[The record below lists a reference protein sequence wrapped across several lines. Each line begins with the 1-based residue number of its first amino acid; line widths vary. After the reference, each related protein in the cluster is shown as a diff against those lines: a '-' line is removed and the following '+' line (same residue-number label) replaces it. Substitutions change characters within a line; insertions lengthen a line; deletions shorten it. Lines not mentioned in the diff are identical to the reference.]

1 MSDRH
6 DEKKGPRRVPLLPLR
21 DIVVFPHMVVPL
33 FVGREK
39 SIGALEE
46 AMGRSG
52 SSGAPGAG
60 GKEIFLSAQRKA
72 KTNEPIPEDIFTIGT
87 IGTIIQLLRL
97 PDGTVKVLVEGK
109 RRAAIRRFTQ
119 TDGFF
124 TVEIEEI
131 PEVVE
136 RSVELDALVREVH
149 ATFETYVKLN
159 KRIAPEILISVQT
172 IEDPG
177 QLADTMVGQ
186 LQLKLADKQA
196 ILEIDSPSKRLSR
209 LYELIKAEIE
219 ILQVERKIRTRVK
232 KQMEKTQKEYYL
244 NEQMQAI
251 QKELGDRD
259 EFKNEL
265 TELEER
271 AKQKNLSKE
280 AQGKVK
286 KELKK
291 LRMMAPM
298 SAEAAVVRNYVDWV
312 LGLPWGEKTEEKLD
326 VVDAERILDEDH
338 YGLKKVK
345 ERILEYLAVQA
356 LVKKLKGPILCLVG
370 PPGVGKTSLA
380 RSIAKATGRNFV
392 RLSLGGVRDEAEV
405 RGHRRTYIGALPGK
419 IIQSIKKAGTQNP
432 VFLLDEI
439 DKMSTDFRGDPSAA
453 LLEVLDPEQNST
465 FNDHYLDLD
474 YDLSDV
480 MFITTAN
487 YLHGIP
493 IPLQDRMEIIQL
505 PGYTEFEKV
514 SIAERYLIPKQ
525 KRDNGIAD
533 VPVEFPEDS
542 VRDVIHYYTK
552 EAGVRNL
559 ERELATVCR
568 KIARA
573 VVAKKAPV
581 HMLDDGPTVGWRIT
595 PKRLTRYL
603 GPHRYRYGRQEGE
616 DEIGLVM
623 GLAVTMHGGEL
634 LATEVS
640 IVSGKGKLVLTGK
653 LGDVMQESAQ
663 AAISYVRAR
672 APSLGLDRDFYSR
685 ADIHVHLPEG
695 AIPKD
700 GPSAGITMCTGLV
713 SALLRVPVRRDL
725 AMTGEITLRGRVL
738 PIGGLKEKIL
748 AAHRSGITTVIM
760 PKENAKDL
768 RDIPK
773 RVLKTLKVIPVDH
786 MDEVLRHALVLPDP
800 ANFLTSPSVTVD
812 WRQPLDR
819 RDDRRDRE
827 RRDESSRIPVASA
840 VPPPSAIIE
849 EPHNDPHSESGS
861 DERQPPSQPGATD
874 NPGSSPDSSARPFAV
889 PGLQEHK

>member
-46 AMGRSG
+46 AMGKGGAPG
-52 SSGAPGAG
+52 SSAASASGAPAAG
-60 GKEIFLSAQRKA
+60 REIFLSAQRKA
-72 KTNEPIPEDIFTIGT
+72 KTNEPIPEDIFTVGT

-109 RRAAIRRFTQ
+109 KRAQIRRFTQ

-131 PEVVE
+131 PEVQE

-196 ILEIDSPSKRLSR
+196 ILEIDSPSKRLAR

-280 AQGKVK
+280 AQAKVK

-356 LVKKLKGPILCLVG
+356 LVQKLKGPILCLVG

-392 RLSLGGVRDEAEV
+392 RLSLGGVRDEAEI

-419 IIQSIKKAGTQNP
+419 IIQSLKKAGTQNP

-453 LLEVLDPEQNST
+453 LLEVLDPEQNGT

-525 KRDNGIAD
+525 KRDNGIGE
-533 VPVEFPEDS
+533 VPVDFPEEA
-542 VRDVIHYYTK
+542 VRDVIHFYTK

-559 ERELATVCR
+559 EREIATVCR
-568 KIARA
+568 KIARD

-581 HMLDDGPTVGWRIT
+581 RTLDDGPTPGWRIT

-603 GPHRYRYGRQEGE
+603 GPHRYRYGRQEGQ
-616 DEIGLVM
+616 DEIGLVN
-623 GLAVTMHGGEL
+623 GLAVTMHGGDL

-640 IVSGKGKLVLTGK
+640 IVAGKGKLVLTGK

-672 APSLGLDRDFYSR
+672 APSLGLDRDFYNR

-738 PIGGLKEKIL
+738 AIGGLKEKIL
-748 AAHRSGITTVIM
+748 AAHRSGITTVVM

-773 RVLKTLKVIPVDH
+773 RVLKTLKVVPVEH
-786 MDEVLRHALVLPDP
+786 MDEVLRAALVLPDP
-800 ANFLTSPSVTVD
+800 SAFLTSPSVPVD
-812 WRQPLDR
+812 WRQPQDR
-819 RDDRRDRE
+819 RDDRRERE
-827 RRDESSRIPVASA
+827 RRDDTSRMPVASA
-840 VPPPSAIIE
+840 VPPPSAVE
-849 EPHNDPHSESGS
+849 TPPASRPDDEPVE
-861 DERQPPSQPGATD
+861 PPAQ
-874 NPGSSPDSSARPFAV
+874 SPETNARAYPV
-889 PGLQEHK
+889 VLPRLQEHE

>member
-1 MSDRH
+1 
-6 DEKKGPRRVPLLPLR
+6 
-21 DIVVFPHMVVPL
+21 MVVPL

-39 SIGALEE
+39 SISALEE
-46 AMGRSG
+46 AMGK
-52 SSGAPGAG
+52 G
-60 GKEIFLSAQRKA
+60 GYKEIFLSAQRKA
-72 KTNEPIPEDIFTIGT
+72 KTNEPAPDDIFTIGT
-87 IGTIIQLLRL
+87 VGTIIQLLRL

-119 TDGFF
+119 TEGFF
-124 TVEIEEI
+124 TVEIEEL
-131 PEVVE
+131 PDVAEK
-136 RSVELDALVREVH
+136 SVELDALMREVH
-149 ATFETYVKLN
+149 ATFEIYVKLN

-172 IEDPG
+172 IEEPG

-196 ILEIDSPSKRLSR
+196 ILEMDAPSKRLSR
-209 LYELIKAEIE
+209 LYELMKAEIE

-265 TELEER
+265 TEMEER
-271 AKQKNLSKE
+271 AKQKNLSRE
-280 AQGKVK
+280 AQAKVK

-312 LGLPWGEKTEEKLD
+312 LALPWGEKTEEKLD
-326 VVDAERILDEDH
+326 VIEAERILDQDH

-380 RSIAKATGRNFV
+380 RSIAHATGRAFV
-392 RLSLGGVRDEAEV
+392 RLSLGGVRDEAEI

-419 IIQSIKKAGTQNP
+419 IIQSLKKAGSQNP
-432 VFLLDEI
+432 VFLLDEV

-453 LLEVLDPEQNST
+453 LLEVLDPEQNAT

-514 SIAERYLIPKQ
+514 SIAERYLLPKQ
-525 KRDNGIAD
+525 KQENGIGEVTLD
-533 VPVEFPEDS
+533 FPEET

-568 KIARA
+568 KLARE
-573 VVAKKAPV
+573 VVAKALPV
-581 HMLDDGPTVGWRIT
+581 GPGGPPEVKIT
-595 PKRLTRYL
+595 PKRLPRYL
-603 GPHRYRYGRQEGE
+603 GPHRYRYGRQEGAN
-616 DEIGLVM
+616 EIGLVN
-623 GLAVTMHGGEL
+623 GLAVTMYGGDL

-640 IVSGKGKLVLTGK
+640 IVAGKGKLVLTGK

-663 AAISYVRAR
+663 AAISYVRSR
-672 APSLGLDRDFYSR
+672 APSLGLERDFYSR

-700 GPSAGITMCTGLV
+700 GPSAGITMCTAVV
-713 SALLRVPVRRDL
+713 SALLRVPVRRDV

-738 PIGGLKEKIL
+738 AIGGLKEKIL

-773 RVLKTLKVIPVDH
+773 RVLKTLRVVPVEH
-786 MDEVLRHALVLPDP
+786 MDEVLRVALVLPDIE
-800 ANFLTSPSVTVD
+800 NFLKGGSVAVD
-812 WRQPLDR
+812 WRQPV
-819 RDDRRDRE
+819 DRRDRE
-827 RRDESSRIPVASA
+827 RDRREESSKFPVASA
-840 VPPPSAIIE
+840 VPPPSALE
-849 EPHNDPHSESGS
+849 ETPAAERELPRELPDDGS
-861 DERQPPSQPGATD
+861 LDDQSPRPATG
-874 NPGSSPDSSARPFAV
+874 GSPIGYPLPEPAIREVD
-889 PGLQEHK
+889 